1 KDNGPSDNAR
11 YFLSDALPGGT
22 SFVSASPACTES
34 SGTVTC
40 TSSGLAAGD
49 SESFTITVHVS
60 AGYAEGGDLANT
72 ASIASNAT
80 ADSTPGNDSSTSH
93 TTVHTSADLSI
104 HKDGPTDA
112 TAGDPAGFD
121 YTLTVTNNGPT
132 DLSYTLTVTNNGPSD
147 AQSVALSDVLD
158 SHLNGAQYC
167 TGVGC
172 TPSAPWTGSTS
183 LGTIAAGDSATVII
197 TATVDPSTPDGY
209 TISN

>member
-1 KDNGPSDNAR
+1 SNPANDTSTTHTQVSRDADLAVTKTADPTAIAGTDTTFTISVKDNGPSDNAG
-11 YFLSDALPGGT
+11 YSLSDALPAGT

-121 YTLTVTNNGPT
+121 YTLTVTNNGP
-132 DLSYTLTVTNNGPSD
+132 SD
-147 AQSVALSDVLD
+147 
-158 SHLNGAQYC
+158 
-167 TGVGC
+167 
-172 TPSAPWTGSTS
+172 
-183 LGTIAAGDSATVII
+183 
-197 TATVDPSTPDGY
+197 
-209 TISN
+209 